1 MWALIDVKVVTNYFT
16 TLRLSEKRN
25 CRLRR
30 VIKSRIIRWTGNSVR
45 EAEGK
50 VGKPGEK
57 RPYGRRRHRL
67 EDDKE
72 TGWEGVDLL
81 RLNQG
86 RDKCRAANT
95 VKHEEFRNSNKSRM
109 C

>member
-1 MWALIDVKVVTNYFT
+1 MYALIDVKVVTNYFT
-16 TLRLSEKRN
+16 TLSLSEKRN
-25 CRLRR
+25 CRLLR
-30 VIKSRIIRWTGNSVR
+30 VIKSRIIRWSSNSVR
-45 EAEGK
+45 ETDGK
-50 VGKPGEK
+50 VGKSEEK

-81 RLNQG
+81 NLNQC
-86 RDKCRAANT
+86 RDKCQAANT
-95 VKHEEFRNSNKSRM
+95 VKREEFRNKSRI